1 MICANC
7 GKEVRDN
14 AKFCTFC
21 GTPMAPAA
29 EPAQPV
35 EPTPAPASTAEPEPA
50 PTAESAPAPEPAPT
64 PEPAPAA
71 EPEPT
76 PTAEP
81 APAPAAE
88 PAPTPTAEPTPTP
101 APASTAEPAPEPAPA
116 AEPAPAPTAQPTPMP
131 APAAQPVPMQPAGA
145 VPPAADGRKKKS
157 HVGLIILLV
166 VIALLIL
173 LLAGGG
179 LFAFWLWNRPINK
192 INRAMEAG
200 DMERVV
206 ELYGELSGRRD
217 KEAVS
222 EELLAYAREIR
233 NDYLEEKNGMDYETV
248 METLDMLDDASLET
262 ASQIE
267 AVTIFVNRINASREA
282 YAAAEDYR
290 ADGAYESALE
300 EYAKV
305 VMEDTR
311 YYDKAQKAMK
321 ETEQEMQDA
330 MAEAGKKLI
339 GTWEMQYDVAD
350 LLRDELDPE
359 FGDFESTLVMTFL
372 MDFNEDGT
380 FKLYVDESTF
390 VENFNGWLDEF
401 VAYGVGLLYEM
412 FEEEDGM
419 TREEVDEYLQEYLQM
434 TMEEFMRGLIDS
446 ELDVDAM
453 VAEMKLTG
461 TYETEYDNLYLDA
474 LDEGQYFVFS
484 ISGDELTLDI
494 PDGEDEDDYDILF
507 SYPITFH
514 RH

>member
-1 MICANC
+1 
-7 GKEVRDN
+7 
-14 AKFCTFC
+14 
-21 GTPMAPAA
+21 
-29 EPAQPV
+29 
-35 EPTPAPASTAEPEPA
+35 
-50 PTAESAPAPEPAPT
+50 
-64 PEPAPAA
+64 
-71 EPEPT
+71 
-76 PTAEP
+76 
-81 APAPAAE
+81 
-88 PAPTPTAEPTPTP
+88 
-101 APASTAEPAPEPAPA
+101 
-116 AEPAPAPTAQPTPMP
+116 
-131 APAAQPVPMQPAGA
+131 MQPAGA

-290 ADGAYESALE
+290 ADGAYELALE

-434 TMEEFMRGLIDS
+434 TMDEFMRGLIDS